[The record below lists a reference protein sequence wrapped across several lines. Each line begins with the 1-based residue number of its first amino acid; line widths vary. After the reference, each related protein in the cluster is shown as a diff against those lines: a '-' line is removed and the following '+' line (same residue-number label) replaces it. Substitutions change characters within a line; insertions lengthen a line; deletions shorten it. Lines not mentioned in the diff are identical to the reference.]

1 MIFPGIDPRPASGK
15 LRPVV
20 GRGRL
25 ARWFALGVV
34 LLVSP
39 ARAGRTS
46 HLWLDEAQLVPEGSV
61 ELEQWVWAQGRVPN
75 RIDRPASIWV
85 WWGPVVAISNH
96 LELQLPLQLVS
107 FPPSDLYLHSIELVA
122 RYRFVPREQDDGW
135 QPMLRLAYGQ
145 PLDRAA
151 GPPTLE
157 VAMVLAVGSQRGLLV
172 TINAGVLLGLPFLQS
187 NLQGSVSV
195 LGQGGVGVS
204 FPVGKEL
211 RLAAETFGNLHFT
224 GDTRPPT
231 NQIYLGPSLDWTRG
245 PFWITFGCLFGLTS
259 DSSRYY
265 PRVLWGIAL

>member
-1 MIFPGIDPRPASGK
+1 MIPRDVDRWLASGR
-15 LRPVV
+15 LRAVV
-20 GRGRL
+20 GRARL
-25 ARWFALGVV
+25 ARWAALGVL

-46 HLWLDEAQLVPEGSV
+46 HLWLDEAQLVPEGGI

-85 WWGPVVAISNH
+85 WWGPVVAMSNH

-107 FPPSDLYLHSIELVA
+107 FPGEFYLHSIELVA

-135 QPMLRLAYGQ
+135 QPMIRLAYGQ

-157 VAMVLAVGSQRGLLV
+157 AAFVLAVGSLRTVLV
-172 TINAGVLLGLPFLQS
+172 TVNAGVLVGMPFLQS
-187 NLQGSVSV
+187 NLQGSTSV

-204 FPVGKEL
+204 FPVGREL
-211 RLAAETFGNLHFT
+211 RLAAETFGNLHIT

-231 NQIYLGPSLDWTRG
+231 NQIYLGPSLSWTRG
-245 PFWITFGCLFGLTS
+245 PFWITFGCLFGLTG

-265 PRVLWGIAL
+265 PRVLWAIAL